1 MYVDTYA
8 NNLSKPLEVF
18 TAQLRTINFMAN
30 SIELKD
36 FLFDE
41 LPNFLHENEN
51 EETIEKFRV
60 NFD

>member
-8 NNLSKPLEVF
+8 NNLSNPLE
-18 TAQLRTINFMAN
+18 AQLRTINFMAN
-30 SIELKD
+30 SIDLKD

-41 LPNFLHENEN
+41 LPNLLHENEN
-51 EETIEKFRV
+51 KETIDKFRV